1 MSNKIIIQVV
11 TLGALAII
19 GVISIQSYWVLKTW
33 DIQSTEFNQSV
44 RIALRK
50 TTEQL
55 AETGQFELPS
65 KELVTQ
71 ISSNYYVVNTEAS
84 IDAGNL
90 EHYLRQELEALS
102 LHEDFEYGI
111 YDCSSQEMVYGN
123 YCDFDNLNPAPV
135 KKTERLPEVDK
146 FTYYF
151 GVTFPNRKSHLM
163 GEMQLSILFSA
174 ISLITILFFIYALAV
189 ILRQRR
195 LSQMQ
200 KDFINNMTHEFK
212 TPISTIKISSNVFLK
227 NEVIQKDERL
237 LRYANIINEQNNRLN
252 NQVEKVLQIARLEG
266 DSFELNKEEIN
277 VNALLEDI
285 VKSEEIKI
293 TQLGGHIS
301 MNLQSKDST
310 IEADK
315 LHLTNIIHN
324 LLDNAIKYCKT
335 VPEISIETRD
345 LENKIEL
352 RIADQGIGIKKEFMP
367 QIFQKFY
374 RVPTGDV
381 HNIKGFGLGLFY
393 VKNICKAHGWKIEV
407 EPPAPEGCVGNS
419 NGIQIEE
426 TPFSIMPSA
435 IEKINQTCFTITIP
449 K

>member
-1 MSNKIIIQVV
+1 MSNKIIIQIV

-33 DIQSTEFNQSV
+33 DIKSKEFNQSV

-50 TTEQL
+50 TTEKL
-55 AETGQFELPS
+55 AKTDQFELPS

-84 IDAGNL
+84 INAGNL
-90 EHYLRQELEALS
+90 EHFLRQELEAIS
-102 LHEDFEYGI
+102 LNEDFEYGI

-123 YCDFDNLNPAPV
+123 YCTFDNLNTETA
-135 KKTERLPEVDK
+135 KKTERMPEVDK

-163 GEMQLSILFSA
+163 GEMQLSILYSA
-174 ISLITILFFIYALAV
+174 LSVITVLFFIYALRV
-189 ILRQRR
+189 ILKQRR

-227 NEVIQKDERL
+227 NKEIQKDERL
-237 LRYANIINEQNNRLN
+237 LRYANIINDQNNRLN
-252 NQVEKVLQIARLEG
+252 SQVEKVLQIATLEG
-266 DSFELNKEEIN
+266 DSFELNKEKIN
-277 VNALLEDI
+277 VNALLDNI

-301 MNLQSKDST
+301 MNLQSENST

-345 LENKIEL
+345 NENKIEL
-352 RIADQGIGIKKEFMP
+352 RIADQGIGIKKEFMS

-393 VKNICKAHGWKIEV
+393 VKNICTAHGWKIEAKS
-407 EPPAPEGCVGNS
+407 EEGEGTEFIISGVKS
-419 NGIQIEE
+419 
-426 TPFSIMPSA
+426 
-435 IEKINQTCFTITIP
+435 
-449 K
+449 

>member
-1 MSNKIIIQVV
+1 MSNKIIIGVV
-11 TLGALAII
+11 ILGAMAIMGI
-19 GVISIQSYWVLKTW
+19 ISIQSYWVLKTW
-33 DIQSTEFNQSV
+33 DIKSKEFNQSV

-50 TTEQL
+50 TTEKL
-55 AETGQFELPS
+55 AEADQFEIPS

-90 EHYLRQELEALS
+90 EHFLRQELEALS
-102 LHEDFEYGI
+102 LNEDFEYGI

-123 YCDFDNLNPAPV
+123 YCDFDNLNTEPAR
-135 KKTERLPEVDK
+135 KTEKLPEVDK

-151 GVTFPNRKSHLM
+151 GVTFPNRDSHLM

-174 ISLITILFFIYALAV
+174 LSLITILFFIYALTV

-227 NEVIQKDERL
+227 NEEIQNNERL
-237 LRYANIINEQNNRLN
+237 HRYANIINEQNNRLN

-266 DSFELNKEEIN
+266 DTFELKKEKIN
-277 VNALLEDI
+277 INELLEKI
-285 VKSEEIKI
+285 VKSEEIKVN
-293 TQLGGHIS
+293 QLGGNIT
-301 MNLQSKDST
+301 MNLHSKNP
-310 IEADK
+310 IINADK
-315 LHLTNIIHN
+315 LHLNNIIHN
-324 LLDNAIKYCKT
+324 LLDNAIKYCKAF
-335 VPEISIETRD
+335 PEINITTKDINRKVE
-345 LENKIEL
+345 I

-393 VKNICKAHGWKIEV
+393 VKNICKAHGWKIEAKS
-407 EPPAPEGCVGNS
+407 EEG
-419 NGIQIEE
+419 NGTEFIIT
-426 TPFSIMPSA
+426 TPKNNF
-435 IEKINQTCFTITIP
+435 
-449 K
+449 

>member
-1 MSNKIIIQVV
+1 MSNKIIIQIV

-33 DIQSTEFNQSV
+33 DIKSKEFNQSV

-50 TTEQL
+50 TTEKL
-55 AETGQFELPS
+55 AETDQFELPP

-90 EHYLRQELEALS
+90 EHFLRQELEAIS
-102 LHEDFEYGI
+102 LNEDFEYGI

-123 YCDFDNLNPAPV
+123 YCTFDNLNPEPA

-163 GEMQLSILFSA
+163 GEMQLSILYSA
-174 ISLITILFFIYALAV
+174 LSMVTVLFFIYALRV

-227 NEVIQKDERL
+227 NEEIQKNDRL

-266 DSFELNKEEIN
+266 DTFELKKEEIN
-277 VNALLEDI
+277 VNTLLQNI

-293 TQLGGHIS
+293 TQLGGNIS
-301 MNLQSKDST
+301 TNLNSKNSL

-324 LLDNAIKYCKT
+324 LLDNAIKYCKS
-335 VPEISIETRD
+335 VPEISIETKD
-345 LENKIEL
+345 IENKIAI
-352 RIADQGIGIKKEFMP
+352 RIADKGLGIKKEFMQ

-393 VKNICKAHGWKIEV
+393 VKNICQAHGWKIQAKSE
-407 EPPAPEGCVGNS
+407 EGKGTEFIILGVRC
-419 NGIQIEE
+419 
-426 TPFSIMPSA
+426 
-435 IEKINQTCFTITIP
+435 
-449 K
+449 

>member
-1 MSNKIIIQVV
+1 MSNKIIIGVV

-19 GVISIQSYWVLKTW
+19 GIISIQSYWVLKTW
-33 DIQSTEFNQSV
+33 DIKSKEFNQSV

-50 TTEQL
+50 ATEKL
-55 AETGQFELPS
+55 AESDQFELPS

-84 IDAGNL
+84 INSGNL
-90 EHYLRQELEALS
+90 EHFLRQELEVLS
-102 LHEDFEYGI
+102 LNEDFEYGI

-123 YCDFDNLNPAPV
+123 YCAFDNLNTEPT

-151 GVTFPNRKSHLM
+151 GVTFPNRESHLM

-174 ISLITILFFIYALAV
+174 LSLVTILFFIYALTV

-227 NEVIQKDERL
+227 NEVIKNDERL
-237 LRYANIINEQNNRLN
+237 FRYANIINVQNDRLN

-266 DSFELNKEEIN
+266 DSFELKKEKIN
-277 VNALLEDI
+277 VNTLLESI

-293 TQLGGHIS
+293 TQLGGNIS
-301 MNLQSKDST
+301 MNFLSKNS
-310 IEADK
+310 IVEADK

-324 LLDNAIKYCKT
+324 LLDNGIKYCKT
-335 VPEISIETRD
+335 VPKISIETRD
-345 LENKIEL
+345 IENKIEL

-374 RVPTGDV
+374 RVPTGNV

-393 VKNICKAHGWKIEV
+393 VKNICQAHGWKIEAKS
-407 EPPAPEGCVGNS
+407 EEREGTEF
-419 NGIQIEE
+419 I
-426 TPFSIMPSA
+426 
-435 IEKINQTCFTITIP
+435 ITMR
-449 K
+449 KHDS

>member
-1 MSNKIIIQVV
+1 MSNKTIIGVV
-11 TLGALAII
+11 ILGALAII
-19 GVISIQSYWVLKTW
+19 GIISIQSYWVLKTW
-33 DIQSTEFNQSV
+33 DIKSKEFNQSV

-50 TTEQL
+50 TTEKL
-55 AETGQFELPS
+55 AEADQFEIPS

-90 EHYLRQELEALS
+90 EHFLRQELEVIS
-102 LHEDFEYGI
+102 LNEDFEYGI

-123 YCDFDNLNPAPV
+123 YCAFDNLNTEPS

-151 GVTFPNRKSHLM
+151 GVTFPNRESHLM
-163 GEMQLSILFSA
+163 GEMQLSILFSVL
-174 ISLITILFFIYALAV
+174 SLITILFFIYALTV
-189 ILRQRR
+189 ILKQRR

-227 NEVIQKDERL
+227 NEEIQKNERL
-237 LRYANIINEQNNRLN
+237 LRYANIINIQNDRLN

-266 DSFELNKEEIN
+266 DSFELKKEKIN
-277 VNALLEDI
+277 VNTLLENI

-293 TQLGGHIS
+293 PQIGGNIS
-301 MNLQSKDST
+301 MNLQTDNSS

-335 VPEISIETRD
+335 TPEISIKTREI
-345 LENKIEL
+345 ENKLEL
-352 RIADQGIGIKKEFMP
+352 RIIDKGIGIKKEFLP

-393 VKNICKAHGWKIEV
+393 VKNICKAHGWKIE
-407 EPPAPEGCVGNS
+407 AKSKEGEGTEFRIIIRKS
-419 NGIQIEE
+419 G
-426 TPFSIMPSA
+426 F
-435 IEKINQTCFTITIP
+435 
-449 K
+449 

>member
-1 MSNKIIIQVV
+1 MSNKIIIGVV

-33 DIQSTEFNQSV
+33 DIKSKEFNQSV

-50 TTEQL
+50 TTEKL
-55 AETGQFELPS
+55 AETDQFELPS

-90 EHYLRQELEALS
+90 EHFLRQELEALS
-102 LHEDFEYGI
+102 LNEDFEYGI
-111 YDCSSQEMVYGN
+111 YDCSSQEMIYGN
-123 YCDFDNLNPAPV
+123 YCDFDNLNTEPA
-135 KKTERLPEVDK
+135 KKTRRLPEVDK

-151 GVTFPNRKSHLM
+151 GVTFPNRDSHLM
-163 GEMQLSILFSA
+163 GEMRLSILFSA
-174 ISLITILFFIYALAV
+174 ISLITILFFIYALTV

-195 LSQMQ
+195 LSEMQ

-212 TPISTIKISSNVFLK
+212 TPISTIKISSNVFLQ
-227 NEVIQKDERL
+227 NENIQKDDRL

-252 NQVEKVLQIARLEG
+252 NQVEKVLQIAQLEG
-266 DSFELNKEEIN
+266 DTFELRKEKIN
-277 VNALLEDI
+277 VNELLEKI
-285 VKSEEIKI
+285 IKSEELRISELDGKI
-293 TQLGGHIS
+293 T
-301 MNLQSKDST
+301 MNLQSKNAI
-310 IEADK
+310 IEADE

-335 VPEISIETRD
+335 TPEITIETRD
-345 LENKIEL
+345 IGNNIKL

-374 RVPTGDV
+374 RIPTGDI

-393 VKNICKAHGWKIEV
+393 VKNICKAHGWKIEAKS
-407 EPPAPEGCVGNS
+407 EEGKGTEFKISAQKANS
-419 NGIQIEE
+419 
-426 TPFSIMPSA
+426 
-435 IEKINQTCFTITIP
+435 
-449 K
+449 

>member
-1 MSNKIIIQVV
+1 MSNRIIIGVV

-33 DIQSTEFNQSV
+33 DIKSKEFNQSV

-50 TTEQL
+50 TTEKL
-55 AETGQFELPS
+55 AETDQFELPS

-90 EHYLRQELEALS
+90 EHFLRQELEALS
-102 LHEDFEYGI
+102 LNEDFEYGI

-123 YCDFDNLNPAPV
+123 YCRFDNLNTEPA

-151 GVTFPNRKSHLM
+151 GVTFPNRDSHLM
-163 GEMQLSILFSA
+163 GEMRLSILFSA
-174 ISLITILFFIYALAV
+174 ISLITILFFIYALTV

-227 NEVIQKDERL
+227 NKNIQKDDRL
-237 LRYANIINEQNNRLN
+237 LRYANIINDQNNRLN

-266 DSFELNKEEIN
+266 DTFELKKEKIDVNELLGEI
-277 VNALLEDI
+277 I
-285 VKSEEIKI
+285 KSEELRIA
-293 TQLGGHIS
+293 QLGGKIT
-301 MNLQSKDST
+301 MNLQSENS
-310 IEADK
+310 IVEADK

-335 VPEISIETRD
+335 APDITIETKD
-345 LENKIEL
+345 VGNKIEL
-352 RIADQGIGIKKEFMP
+352 RIADKGIGIKKEYVP

-393 VKNICKAHGWKIEV
+393 VKNICKTHGWKIEAKS
-407 EPPAPEGCVGNS
+407 EEGKGT
-419 NGIQIEE
+419 E
-426 TPFSIMPSA
+426 F
-435 IEKINQTCFTITIP
+435 KIFAQ
-449 K
+449 KADS

>member
-1 MSNKIIIQVV
+1 MSNKIIIGVV
-11 TLGALAII
+11 FLGAVAIMGI
-19 GVISIQSYWVLKTW
+19 ISIQSYWVLKTW
-33 DIQSTEFNQSV
+33 DIKSKEFNQSV

-50 TTEQL
+50 TTEKL
-55 AETGQFELPS
+55 AEVDQFEIPS

-90 EHYLRQELEALS
+90 EHFLRQELEALS
-102 LHEDFEYGI
+102 LNEDFEYGI

-123 YCDFDNLNPAPV
+123 YCNFDNLNTTPAR
-135 KKTERLPEVDK
+135 KTEKLPEVDK

-151 GVTFPNRKSHLM
+151 GVTFPNRDSHLM

-174 ISLITILFFIYALAV
+174 LSLITILFFIYALTV

-227 NEVIQKDERL
+227 NEEIQNNERL
-237 LRYANIINEQNNRLN
+237 HRYANIINEQNNRLN

-266 DSFELNKEEIN
+266 DTFELKKEKIDIN
-277 VNALLEDI
+277 ELLEKI
-285 VKSEEIKI
+285 VKSEEIKVN
-293 TQLGGHIS
+293 QLGGKIT
-301 MNLQSKDST
+301 MNLQSKNS
-310 IEADK
+310 IINADK
-315 LHLTNIIHN
+315 LHLNNIIHN
-324 LLDNAIKYCKT
+324 LLDNAIKYCKEF
-335 VPEISIETRD
+335 PEINISTKDINHKVE
-345 LENKIEL
+345 I

-374 RVPTGDV
+374 RVPTGDI

-393 VKNICKAHGWKIEV
+393 VKNICKAHGWKIEAKS
-407 EPPAPEGCVGNS
+407 EEGKGTEF
-419 NGIQIEE
+419 I
-426 TPFSIMPSA
+426 
-435 IEKINQTCFTITIP
+435 ITSP
-449 K
+449 KNNF

>member
-1 MSNKIIIQVV
+1 MSNKIIIGVV

-33 DIQSTEFNQSV
+33 DIKSKEFNQSV

-50 TTEQL
+50 TTEKL
-55 AETGQFELPS
+55 AETDQFELPS

-90 EHYLRQELEALS
+90 EHFLRQELEALS

-123 YCDFDNLNPAPV
+123 YCDFDNLNIEPV
-135 KKTERLPEVDK
+135 KETRRLPEVDK

-151 GVTFPNRKSHLM
+151 GVTFPNRDSHLM
-163 GEMQLSILFSA
+163 GEMRLSILFSA
-174 ISLITILFFIYALAV
+174 ISLITILFFIYALTV
-189 ILRQRR
+189 ILKQRR

-227 NEVIQKDERL
+227 NENIQKDDRL
-237 LRYANIINEQNNRLN
+237 LRYANIINDQNNRLN

-266 DSFELNKEEIN
+266 DTFELKKEDIN
-277 VNALLEDI
+277 VNELLEKI
-285 VKSEEIKI
+285 IKSEELRISE
-293 TQLGGHIS
+293 LGGIITI
-301 MNLQSKDST
+301 NLQSKKPI

-324 LLDNAIKYCKT
+324 LLDNAIKYCKDA
-335 VPEISIETRD
+335 PEIKIETKD
-345 LENKIEL
+345 VGNKIEL
-352 RIADQGIGIKKEFMP
+352 RIADKGIGIKKEFMP

-393 VKNICKAHGWKIEV
+393 VKNICKTHGWKIEAKS
-407 EPPAPEGCVGNS
+407 EEGKGT
-419 NGIQIEE
+419 E
-426 TPFSIMPSA
+426 F
-435 IEKINQTCFTITIP
+435 KILFQ
-449 K
+449 KVDS

>member
-1 MSNKIIIQVV
+1 MSNKIIIGVV

-33 DIQSTEFNQSV
+33 DIKSKEFNQSV

-50 TTEQL
+50 TTEKL
-55 AETGQFELPS
+55 AETDQFELPS

-90 EHYLRQELEALS
+90 EHFLRQELEALS
-102 LHEDFEYGI
+102 LNEDFEYGI

-123 YCDFDNLNPAPV
+123 YCQFDNLNTKPP
-135 KKTERLPEVDK
+135 KKTEQLPEVEK

-151 GVTFPNRKSHLM
+151 GVTFPNRNSHLM
-163 GEMQLSILFSA
+163 GEMRLSILFSA
-174 ISLITILFFIYALAV
+174 ISLITILFFIYALTV
-189 ILRQRR
+189 ILKQRR

-227 NEVIQKDERL
+227 NENIQKDDRL
-237 LRYANIINEQNNRLN
+237 LRYANIINDQNNRLN

-266 DSFELNKEEIN
+266 DTFELKKEPIDIN
-277 VNALLEDI
+277 ELLEKI
-285 VKSEEIKI
+285 VKSEELRV
-293 TQLGGHIS
+293 TQLGGIIT
-301 MNLQSKDST
+301 MNLQSKNPI

-324 LLDNAIKYCKT
+324 LLDNAIKYCKD
-335 VPEISIETRD
+335 VPEITIETKD
-345 LENKIEL
+345 IGNKIEL
-352 RIADQGIGIKKEFMP
+352 RITDKGIGIKKEFMP
-367 QIFQKFY
+367 QIFQKFF

-393 VKNICKAHGWKIEV
+393 VKNICKTHGWKITAKSE
-407 EPPAPEGCVGNS
+407 EEKGTEFKIL
-419 NGIQIEE
+419 IQ
-426 TPFSIMPSA
+426 
-435 IEKINQTCFTITIP
+435 KIGS
-449 K
+449 